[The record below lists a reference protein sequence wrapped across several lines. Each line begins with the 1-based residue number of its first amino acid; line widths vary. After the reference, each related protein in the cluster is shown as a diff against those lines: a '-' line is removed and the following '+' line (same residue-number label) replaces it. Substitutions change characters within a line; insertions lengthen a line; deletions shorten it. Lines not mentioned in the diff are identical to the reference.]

1 MDTTIENTKKIQ
13 SAPDMKHI
21 PSMLL
26 DAQKGLPIEVEV
38 IVGEVVRMARER
50 GISVPVRVHGNV
62 TLRVYRL
69 TCFPARRASV
79 RPPAGEAEPDTA

>member
-1 MDTTIENTKKIQ
+1 MVDTTIENTKEIQ

-50 GISVPVRVHGNV
+50 GISVPVRVHRQCYPES
-62 TLRVYRL
+62 LL
-69 TCFPARRASV
+69 IDMFSSA
-79 RPPAGEAEPDTA
+79 